1 MNGAF
6 LYFMSGHISMWDYF
20 TEKFPV
26 KVRSIEGDDWIALN
40 YYLEKDIRG
49 AGQGALS
56 AAKCYRTH
64 WKMHEVYDSFSLL
77 NNAVLD
83 FAKKFPLAS
92 RTDEQGNPEEVP
104 MKVLES
110 WGLIYKKD
118 DSTDTHTHWPAL
130 WSYCYCVKS
139 CENCTP
145 LSFPTAEGV
154 SMAITTVTAEGI
166 SMEIDKLSQLSDGL
180 VSHKAGQII
189 LWPAWLTHK
198 VSEQE
203 CDHDRI
209 VVSGNIYT
217 DF

>member
-26 KVRSIEGDDWIALN
+26 KVRSIEGDSKIWSALN
-40 YYLEKDIRG
+40 YHLEKDIRG
-49 AGQGALS
+49 VGQGALS

-77 NNAVLD
+77 NSAVLD
-83 FAKKFPLAS
+83 FAKKFPIAT

-110 WGLIYKKD
+110 WGLIYKKG
-118 DSTDTHTHWPAL
+118 DSTDLHSHWPAL

-139 CENCTP
+139 CENCVP
-145 LSFPTAEGV
+145 LSFP
-154 SMAITTVTAEGI
+154 TAEGI
-166 SMEIDKLSQLSDGL
+166 SMEIDKLSQLGDGI

>member
-6 LYFMSGHISMWDYF
+6 LYFMSGHTSMWNYF

-26 KVRSIEGDDWIALN
+26 KIRSIEGDDWIALN

-110 WGLIYKKD
+110 WGLIYKKG

-154 SMAITTVTAEGI
+154 ST
-166 SMEIDKLSQLSDGL
+166 EINKLSQWGDGRI
-180 VSHKAGQII
+180 SHKAGQII
-189 LWPAWLTHK
+189 LWPAWVTHK

>member
-6 LYFMSGHISMWDYF
+6 LYFMSGHTSMWDYF

-77 NNAVLD
+77 NSAVLD

-110 WGLIYKKD
+110 WGLIYKKG

-154 SMAITTVTAEGI
+154 ST
-166 SMEIDKLSQLSDGL
+166 EINKLSQLGDGL
-180 VSHKAGQII
+180 ISHKAGQII